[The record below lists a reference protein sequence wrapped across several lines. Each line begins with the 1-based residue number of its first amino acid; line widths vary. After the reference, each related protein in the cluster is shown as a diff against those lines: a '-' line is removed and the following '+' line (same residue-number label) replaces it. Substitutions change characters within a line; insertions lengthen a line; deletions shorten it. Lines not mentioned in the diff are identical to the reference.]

1 MKAAK
6 AALVNFY
13 ETLRFELNGDVGI
26 TIATHGWI
34 GSEMS
39 RGKFMLEEGAEM
51 QWKEEREVKLLFFFQ
66 PHLRVNEPK
75 LPKTY
80 LQFIYRCLR
89 MVDL

>member
-1 MKAAK
+1 MLFFFIPYDTNIILTIIVKAAK

-51 QWKEEREVKLLFFFQ
+51 QWKEEREVKLFFSTT
-66 PHLRVNEPK
+66 LASE
-75 LPKTY
+75 
-80 LQFIYRCLR
+80 
-89 MVDL
+89 